1 MSRRTRM
8 EEIYASGAIPWD
20 EVDPPPEV
28 LAEAAARPPGRA
40 LDLGAGLGRT
50 ALYLGRLGWQVDGI
64 DFIPEAVAEA
74 TRRAVEAGLGGQV
87 RFYEAAVT
95 GLDFLVGPY
104 DLAVDVGCAHGL
116 NAGELAAYHAGL
128 KRLLPAGARYLLFA
142 HLDDQSFD
150 SEGTRWLNEA
160 AFYALFADGFLLE
173 RAEHGETVV
182 NGQAPWRSAWFWWRR
197 EDRSARVPA

>member
-1 MSRRTRM
+1 MSRRARM

-20 EVDPPPEV
+20 EADPPPEV
-28 LAEAAARPPGRA
+28 LAEAAALPPGRA
-40 LDLGAGLGRT
+40 LDLGTGLGRT

-64 DFIPEAVAEA
+64 DFISEAVVEA
-74 TRRAVEAGLGGQV
+74 TRRAAEAGLAGQV

-95 GLDFLVGPY
+95 ALDFLAGPY

-116 NAGELAAYHAGL
+116 NAAELAAYHAGL

-142 HLDDQSFD
+142 HLDDEPAD
-150 SEGTRWLNEA
+150 PEGMRWLDEA
-160 AFYALFADGFLLE
+160 ALYALFADGFVLE
-173 RAEHGETVV
+173 RVEHGETVV

-197 EDRSARVPA
+197 EDRLFSF